1 MPSFD
6 FSSGLFIADIFG
18 LILAL
23 PISLFLAFWMSAVRS
38 KAAVVFGALVGA
50 IIGFFV
56 IDGVATS
63 LAVSNPALFSG
74 AATFFGSLIFC
85 TAMAIAGGMI
95 TDLLLGRNPK
105 QYRDDSDFAHE

>member
-1 MPSFD
+1 MPAFD
-6 FSSGLFIADIFG
+6 FSGGIFIADIFG
-18 LILAL
+18 FILAL

-38 KAAVVFGALVGA
+38 KAAVIFGALVGA
-50 IIGFFV
+50 IIGFFI
-56 IDGVATS
+56 IDGVAAS
-63 LAVSNPALFSG
+63 LVQSNPAMFSG

-105 QYRDDSDFAHE
+105 QYRDGSDFAHE